1 MNNKSNQKTFK
12 TDLHLLIPPEE
23 MRSSNKVSLHQNN
36 TKEIFLKKEYSKFNT
51 FFNTFSSKTNT
62 NESKSQKI
70 FDKNLIDNK
79 LKRINKAKSSN
90 YKNIKSYIE
99 EEKKKN
105 SYLYLVKLKKYY
117 SMQNFKNSN
126 KSKYNSHHISSHNSQ
141 KIKSRIS
148 DKNEMKYTNNYYTIN
163 NFFINSKL
171 GMTIDSS
178 INQKNSNNL
187 NVLSRNIS
195 NTYSNKTNEIKND
208 ISEIINTRKKFNEIY
223 NHFYET
229 NKININENLKE
240 INSKNNTCKYS
251 TMNEYWNKRNNDNVK
266 KINKLKNVLIEKGIK
281 EIKSVPKIND
291 KSKELAKN
299 SNKKDNLQFNNIF
312 EKLFQKKNSL
322 HSHTYKKRINNK
334 PKINE
339 KSEKMIRT
347 IDDLYLWNNKRQKK
361 LKENEKEIY
370 KKDNLKK
377 KSINLTSE
385 IILKE
390 RRPFYINKKVED
402 RLIEQGKYLRIKN
415 NKKKE
420 KYIKELT
427 AQKIY
432 KNNIYNNKKNIKS
445 KYKSQEESKNEDI
458 NNNSNIKKNT
468 NLFNFNYDYSIT
480 AFNKR
485 NALFNKN
492 RSNIIKELNEK
503 INKNKNLGEHS
514 KTLLLPNYMG
524 SKINQNRN
532 NVKILYNITDLNN
545 HENKKENILEDKEE
559 ANKIEELKSNLINNN
574 SIYEKNKFSTNK
586 NINYSSN
593 SDRNQKE
600 KNKKSNIFLIKDKR
614 IEDIKKIIDFSDK
627 LYKK

>member
-1 MNNKSNQKTFK
+1 
-12 TDLHLLIPPEE
+12 
-23 MRSSNKVSLHQNN
+23 
-36 TKEIFLKKEYSKFNT
+36 
-51 FFNTFSSKTNT
+51 
-62 NESKSQKI
+62 
-70 FDKNLIDNK
+70 
-79 LKRINKAKSSN
+79 
-90 YKNIKSYIE
+90 
-99 EEKKKN
+99 
-105 SYLYLVKLKKYY
+105 
-117 SMQNFKNSN
+117 
-126 KSKYNSHHISSHNSQ
+126 
-141 KIKSRIS
+141 
-148 DKNEMKYTNNYYTIN
+148 
-163 NFFINSKL
+163 
-171 GMTIDSS
+171 
-178 INQKNSNNL
+178 
-187 NVLSRNIS
+187 
-195 NTYSNKTNEIKND
+195 
-208 ISEIINTRKKFNEIY
+208 
-223 NHFYET
+223 
-229 NKININENLKE
+229 
-240 INSKNNTCKYS
+240 
-251 TMNEYWNKRNNDNVK
+251 
-266 KINKLKNVLIEKGIK
+266 
-281 EIKSVPKIND
+281 
-291 KSKELAKN
+291 
-299 SNKKDNLQFNNIF
+299 
-312 EKLFQKKNSL
+312 
-322 HSHTYKKRINNK
+322 
-334 PKINE
+334 
-339 KSEKMIRT
+339 MIRT

-370 KKDNLKK
+370 KKYNLKK